1 MKDEKEVILKV
12 EGMNKT
18 FVSTKA
24 VIDMHLELRRGEVR
38 GLIGENGSGK
48 STLSSMIAGS
58 LKPDSGEMYL
68 LGKSYSPRS
77 SVEGQNAGIA
87 MMVQEAGTINGL
99 SVAENIFLGN
109 HGEVSTA
116 VFVSKRKMIRESR
129 KILDLIGAAEVM
141 PEKLIDEYSF
151 EDRKLIEIAKALHGN
166 PEMLILEETT
176 TALSQRGRDVIYE
189 IIKKMK
195 AEKKAILFIS
205 HDLDELQKVCDSVTI
220 MRDGE
225 YISTLEGEE
234 IQIDTMRQLMVGREL
249 SDHYYRTDEKAKY
262 SDEVVLSVRDVCLDS
277 RLQKISLELHKGE
290 ILGIGGLTDCGMHD
304 LCKVIY
310 GLTKPDSGEV
320 RVGSEQKL
328 IRHAYEAAACNM
340 GYIPK
345 DREKE
350 GLMTTSSISD
360 NIVLMS
366 YDKLKKGM
374 LISRKRE
381 STLVNEQVKK
391 LRIKLASINQAVV
404 YLSGGN
410 KQKVVIGK
418 WTANDARIILMDCP
432 TRGIDIGAKAAIY
445 ALMEEFKKEGRS
457 MIMISEELSELIGM
471 ADRVIIMK
479 NGKISATLMR
489 DEGLGEQKLIKSM
502 I

>member
-1 MKDEKEVILKV
+1 MKDEKEVIVSVK
-12 EGMNKT
+12 GMNKT
-18 FVSTKA
+18 FVSTRA
-24 VIDMHLELRRGEVR
+24 VVDMHLEIRQGEVR

-58 LKPDSGEMYL
+58 LNPDSGEMWF
-68 LGKSYSPRS
+68 LGKIYSPKS

-87 MMVQEAGTINGL
+87 MMIQEAGTINGL
-99 SVAENIFLGN
+99 SVAENIFMGN

-116 VFVSKRKMIRESR
+116 GFVSKRKMINQSR
-129 KILDLIGAAEVM
+129 KILELIGATEVM
-141 PEKLIDEYSF
+141 PEKIIDEYSF

-166 PEMLILEETT
+166 PEMLILDETT
-176 TALSQRGRDVIYE
+176 TALSQRGRDIIYK
-189 IIKKMK
+189 IIEKMK
-195 AEKKAILFIS
+195 TERKAVLFIS
-205 HDLDELQKVCDSVTI
+205 HDLEELRKVCDSVTI

-225 YISTLEGEE
+225 YVSTLKGKD
-234 IQIDTMRQLMVGREL
+234 IRIDTMRQLMVGREL
-249 SDHYYRTDEKAKY
+249 KEHYYRTDQKAQY
-262 SDEVVLSVRDVCLDS
+262 GDEVVLSVENVSLDS
-277 RLQKISLELHKGE
+277 RLQEVSLELHKGE
-290 ILGIGGLTDCGMHD
+290 ILGIGGLTNCGMHD
-304 LCKVIY
+304 LGKVIY

-320 RVGSEQKL
+320 RAGKKRKL
-328 IRHAYEAAACNM
+328 IKHAYDATACNM

-350 GLMTTSSISD
+350 GLMTTSSVSD
-360 NIVLMS
+360 NIVIMS
-366 YDKLKKGM
+366 YEKLKRKM
-374 LISRKRE
+374 LISRKSERG
-381 STLVNEQVKK
+381 LVNEQVKK

-418 WTANDARIILMDCP
+418 WTANDAQIILMDCP
-432 TRGIDIGAKAAIY
+432 TRGIDIGAKSAIY
-445 ALMEEFKKEGRS
+445 DLMEEFKKEGRS

-479 NGKISATLMR
+479 DGRISATLMR
-489 DEGLGEQKLIKSM
+489 DEGLEEQKLIKSM

>member
-166 PEMLILEETT
+166 PEMLILDVNWG
-176 TALSQRGRDVIYE
+176 RGFGCVSC
-189 IIKKMK
+189 
-195 AEKKAILFIS
+195 A
-205 HDLDELQKVCDSVTI
+205 
-220 MRDGE
+220 
-225 YISTLEGEE
+225 
-234 IQIDTMRQLMVGREL
+234 
-249 SDHYYRTDEKAKY
+249 
-262 SDEVVLSVRDVCLDS
+262 
-277 RLQKISLELHKGE
+277 
-290 ILGIGGLTDCGMHD
+290 
-304 LCKVIY
+304 
-310 GLTKPDSGEV
+310 
-320 RVGSEQKL
+320 
-328 IRHAYEAAACNM
+328 
-340 GYIPK
+340 
-345 DREKE
+345 
-350 GLMTTSSISD
+350 
-360 NIVLMS
+360 
-366 YDKLKKGM
+366 
-374 LISRKRE
+374 
-381 STLVNEQVKK
+381 
-391 LRIKLASINQAVV
+391 
-404 YLSGGN
+404 
-410 KQKVVIGK
+410 
-418 WTANDARIILMDCP
+418 
-432 TRGIDIGAKAAIY
+432 
-445 ALMEEFKKEGRS
+445 
-457 MIMISEELSELIGM
+457 
-471 ADRVIIMK
+471 
-479 NGKISATLMR
+479 
-489 DEGLGEQKLIKSM
+489 
-502 I
+502 